1 MSPRPSIIA
10 IEGNIGAGKSTLLEH
25 MRRRFENDHRIVFMQ
40 EPVDLWETVKDSAGE
55 TILSKFYRDSETYS
69 FPFQV
74 MAYTSRLAA
83 FQRIVAENP
92 DCEWIICER
101 SLEADRHIFAQML
114 SDSQMID
121 EVMFQVYM
129 MLYNNTANAFT
140 IDVAVYLDAEPEV
153 CLKRIGKRS
162 REGESNISV
171 EYLANCKKYYDK
183 WMSETEKEVVRLDA
197 NKNVEYNGN
206 DEGNEWIEEIAEK
219 ITRRPSH
226 QSTECFM

>member
-1 MSPRPSIIA
+1 
-10 IEGNIGAGKSTLLEH
+10 
-25 MRRRFENDHRIVFMQ
+25 
-40 EPVDLWETVKDSAGE
+40 
-55 TILSKFYRDSETYS
+55 
-69 FPFQV
+69 

-153 CLKRIGKRS
+153 CLERIGKRS
-162 REGESNISV
+162 REGESKISV

-183 WMSETEKEVVRLDA
+183 WMSEMETDKKEVIRLDA
-197 NKNVEYNGN
+197 NQDVDYRSPTVSGLAS
-206 DEGNEWIEEIAEK
+206 EWIETIANK
-219 ITRRPSH
+219 IMCRPPC
-226 QSTECFM
+226 QVTECFV